1 VDRLS
6 NFALVLSVEY
16 FVPMLHRPHCH
27 LTRFTYIFQVEV
39 LRICAA
45 MDEMMDDSKEEGVTP
60 GRATAGKSGGR

>member
-1 VDRLS
+1 
-6 NFALVLSVEY
+6 
-16 FVPMLHRPHCH
+16 MLHRPHCH